1 MAKIFAYSIRKD
13 EAPYVEEWKKAH
25 SDVEVE
31 YTDALLTPENANLA
45 KGADGVVTYQQLPY
59 KADTIEALHEAG
71 ISKWSLRNIGI
82 DNIDL
87 KKAKELGFTL
97 TNVPVYSPNAI
108 AEHAIVQAARWMT
121 RWPGAICGG
130 LQPSAVKSVTKHSE
144 SSEQATSAAC
154 S

>member
-25 SDVEVE
+25 PDVEVE

-59 KADTIEALHEAG
+59 KADTVEALHEAG

-82 DNIDL
+82 DNKIGR
-87 KKAKELGFTL
+87 ASCRER
-97 TNVPVYSPNAI
+97 V
-108 AEHAIVQAARWMT
+108 
-121 RWPGAICGG
+121 
-130 LQPSAVKSVTKHSE
+130 
-144 SSEQATSAAC
+144 
-154 S
+154 

>member
-59 KADTIEALHEAG
+59 
-71 ISKWSLRNIGI
+71 
-82 DNIDL
+82 
-87 KKAKELGFTL
+87 
-97 TNVPVYSPNAI
+97 
-108 AEHAIVQAARWMT
+108 
-121 RWPGAICGG
+121 
-130 LQPSAVKSVTKHSE
+130 
-144 SSEQATSAAC
+144 
-154 S
+154 